1 MMKGAI
7 FDLDGTLINSM
18 IIWGD
23 MWKQFLIDA
32 QIEVPDRFVQI
43 ITPLGA
49 DGTATYLQNL
59 GLNKPKEEILKELG
73 LRMYD
78 AYANRILAKPFVAEY
93 LQSLKEK
100 GIPMGV
106 LTATPQ
112 VLARPCL
119 ERLGLYHYFDFS
131 LSCDDL
137 NLSKSKPEIYGI
149 VCEKLGVAPA
159 NEAFFDDNITALRA
173 VKEAGLIAVGV
184 YDSTSESD
192 RETITQ
198 FVDRYIESFE
208 EML

>member
-1 MMKGAI
+1 MKGAI

-23 MWKQFLIDA
+23 IWKRFLIDA
-32 QIEVPDRFVQI
+32 HITVPDQFVQI

-49 DGTATYLQNL
+49 DGTVEYLQ
-59 GLNKPKEEILKELG
+59 ELG
-73 LRMYD
+73 LDRPKEDILRDLGERMYD
-78 AYANRILAKPFVAEY
+78 AYANRILAKPFVEEY

-137 NLSKSKPEIYGI
+137 KLPKSKPEIYGV
-149 VCEKLGVAPA
+149 VCAHMGLDPA
-159 NEAFFDDNITALRA
+159 DVAFFDDNLTALTA
-173 VKEAGLIAVGV
+173 VKEAGLCAVGV
-184 YDSTSESD
+184 YDSTSD
-192 RETITQ
+192 CNREAIKRI
-198 FVDRYIESFE
+198 VDRYIDTFE